1 MGEEDNIDTKVVS
14 QQFALETLHGNH
26 LEPSVPWPALF
37 DQAIMFVNEQV
48 QNGIFGDQ
56 SGQAGNRLS
65 ELLAIQG
72 ATGKAG
78 WFEFRI
84 DEKLGEWFNIMY
96 NGLFNVV

>member
-1 MGEEDNIDTKVVS
+1 
-14 QQFALETLHGNH
+14 
-26 LEPSVPWPALF
+26 
-37 DQAIMFVNEQV
+37 MFVNEQV

-84 DEKLGEWFNIMY
+84 DEKLGEWFKVRMLKLYI
-96 NGLFNVV
+96 L